1 MSLKGKVVLVTG
13 SSRGVG
19 KGIAIRFG
27 SEGATVYV
35 TGRSSSSGS
44 TTQGLPGT
52 VEDTADAVTK
62 AGGVGIPVVCDHTDE
77 KQVEAL
83 VEKIKTEQNGKLDI
97 LVNNLWMG
105 YEYNT
110 GTDFIDNFWDQEL
123 EKNWRVMY
131 GSLKANISTT
141 QKVVPIFIEQK
152 SGIVINVTSWGEGK
166 YMGNLFYDT
175 SKAAQI
181 RINYG
186 MGLELRKHNIPVVGV
201 IPGWVRTERIQS
213 IIGDNQPGA
222 ETSGYIAESLI
233 KLVHDPELMKKTAKI
248 YYVGQL
254 AQEYDFTDVDGTRFP
269 VFSIPVIYPY
279 DNEEEERLKYTFQ

>member
-1 MSLKGKVVLVTG
+1 MSLTGKVALVTG
-13 SSRGVG
+13 CSRGVG
-19 KGIAIRFG
+19 KGIALQLG
-27 SEGATVYV
+27 AEGATVYV
-35 TGRSSSSGS
+35 TGRSSIKTS

-52 VEDTADAVTK
+52 VEGTAEEVTK

-83 VEKIKTEQNGKLDI
+83 VEQIKTEQNGKLDI
-97 LVNNLWMG
+97 LINNLWMG

-110 GTDFIDNFWDQEL
+110 GLDFVDNFWDQEL

-131 GSLKANISTT
+131 GSLKAIISTT
-141 QKVVPIFIEQK
+141 QKIVPLMIEQK
-152 SGIVINVTSWGEGK
+152 SGIILNVTSWGQGK

-222 ETSGYIAESLI
+222 ETSNYIAQAI
-233 KLVHDPELMKKTAKI
+233 VKLVNDPELMKKTAKI

-254 AQEYDFTDVDGTRFP
+254 AKEYDFNDIDGKRYD
-269 VFSIPVIYPY
+269 VFSIPVMYPY
-279 DNEEEERLKYTFQ
+279 ENEEEERSKYTFQ